1 MFIREQ
7 CVSRYVTKP
16 ANFSAEEQD
25 QLFRLLRQLD
35 GDSSAT
41 QRDLAAAVGV
51 SLGRLNTLLRSATD
65 ASLVE
70 RITKDSADKRQRVAY
85 ALTLKGASEKNRL
98 TDIFL
103 ARKFAEYDA
112 LHAELT
118 GTASGFSPLKGRT
131 KLMQNNLAPIPELY
145 VSYDSA
151 QKLKV
156 EAADLTSHDLT
167 PRQICDLELLMN
179 GGFNPLKGFLSEA
192 DYDSVVD
199 NMRLTTGELWPMPI
213 TLDVSKDFADSIEL
227 GQDIALRDQEGVILG
242 TMTVTDKWVPNK
254 AKEAEK
260 VFGADDLAHPAV
272 NYLHHTAGEVYLGGP
287 VTGIQQPVHYDF
299 RARRDTPNELR
310 AYFRKMGW
318 RKIVAFQ
325 TRNPL
330 HRAHQELTFR
340 AAREAEANLLIHP
353 VVGLTKPGD
362 IDHFTRVRCYEA
374 VLDQYP
380 ASTTTMS
387 LLNLAMRMAGP
398 REAVWHGL
406 IRKNHG
412 CTHFIVGR
420 DHAGPGKNSAGE
432 DFYGPYDAQ
441 DLFREHQEEI
451 GITMVDFKHM
461 VYVQERAQYEPADEI
476 ADKDD
481 VTILNISGTELR
493 RRLAEGLEIPEW
505 FSFPTVVQELRK
517 SKPPRAKQGFTVF
530 FTGFSGSGKST
541 IANALMVKLMEMG
554 GRPVTLLDGDIV
566 RKNLSSELGFS
577 KEHRDLN
584 IRRIGYVASEIT
596 KNGGIAICAPIAPYA
611 STRRAVREDIE
622 AFGAFVEVHVATTI
636 EECERRDRKGLYKL
650 AREGKIKEFTGISD
664 PYDVPENPE
673 LSVETENVEV
683 DNCAHQVLLKL
694 ESMGLIKA

>member
-1 MFIREQ
+1 M
-7 CVSRYVTKP
+7 P
-16 ANFSAEEQD
+16 
-25 QLFRLLRQLD
+25 
-35 GDSSAT
+35 
-41 QRDLAAAVGV
+41 
-51 SLGRLNTLLRSATD
+51 
-65 ASLVE
+65 LVE
-70 RITKDSADKRQRVAY
+70 IIATAK
-85 ALTLKGASEKNRL
+85 EEPM
-98 TDIFL
+98 L
-103 ARKFAEYDA
+103 A
-112 LHAELT
+112 
-118 GTASGFSPLKGRT
+118 
-131 KLMQNNLAPIPELY
+131 NLSPIPELY
-145 VSYDSA
+145 VSHESA

-156 EAADLTSHDLT
+156 EAADLISWDLT

-192 DYDSVVD
+192 DYNSVVET
-199 NMRLTTGELWPMPI
+199 MRLEDGSLWPMPI
-213 TLDVSKDFADSIEL
+213 TLDVGEAFAEKLNI
-227 GQDIALRDQEGVILG
+227 GQDIALRDQEGVILA
-242 TMTVTDKWVPNK
+242 TMTVTDRWMPDK
-254 AKEAEK
+254 AKEAK
-260 VFGADDLAHPAV
+260 LVFGADDLAHPAV
-272 NYLHHTAGEVYLGGP
+272 NYLHNTAGAVYLGGP
-287 VTGIQQPVHYDF
+287 VVGIQQPIHYDF

-310 AYFRKMGW
+310 AYFRKLGW
-318 RKIVAFQ
+318 RKVVAFQ

-340 AAREAEANLLIHP
+340 AAKEAQANLMIHP
-353 VVGLTKPGD
+353 VVGMTKPGD

-374 VLDQYP
+374 VLDKYP
-380 ASTTTMS
+380 AATTTMS

-432 DFYGPYDAQ
+432 EFYGPYDAQ
-441 DLFREHQEEI
+441 DLFRTYQEEM
-451 GITMVDFKHM
+451 GIEMMDFKHM

-476 ADKDD
+476 EEG
-481 VTILNISGTELR
+481 VTVLNISGTELR
-493 RRLAEGLEIPEW
+493 RRLSEGLEIPEW
-505 FSFPTVVQELRK
+505 FSFPEVVAELRK
-517 SKPPRAKQGFTVF
+517 TRPPRSKQGFTVF

-611 STRRAVREDIE
+611 STRRAVREDVE
-622 AFGAFVEVHVATTI
+622 QFGAFAEVHVATSI

-650 AREGKIKEFTGISD
+650 AREGKIKKFTGISD

-673 LSVETENVEV
+673 LRVETENVDV
-683 DNCAHQVLLKL
+683 DHCAHQVLLKL
-694 ESMGLIKA
+694 ESMGLIAAQ

>member
-1 MFIREQ
+1 MNTARE
-7 CVSRYVTKP
+7 KP
-16 ANFSAEEQD
+16 ASPEEED
-25 QLFRLLRQLD
+25 LLFRMLRQLD
-35 GDSSAT
+35 IAPDASQRTTAT
-41 QRDLAAAVGV
+41 ALDV
-51 SLGRLNTLLRSATD
+51 SLGRLNAQLRA
-65 ASLVE
+65 AAEAGLV
-70 RITKDSADKRQRVAY
+70 RISDRAGPDKRQRFAY
-85 ALTLKGASEKNRL
+85 SITPRGAAELQRL
-98 TDIFL
+98 RDTFL
-103 ARKFAEYDA
+103 SRKFAEYDA

-118 GTASGFSPLKGRT
+118 GTSTGLNPFQHRT
-131 KLMQNNLAPIPELY
+131 KPMQNQHAPIPELY
-145 VSYDSA
+145 VSHESA

-156 EAADLTSHDLT
+156 EAADLPSWDLT

-179 GGFNPLKGFLSEA
+179 GGFNPLKGFLTEE
-192 DYDSVVD
+192 DYNGVVE
-199 NMRLTTGELWPMPI
+199 NMRLADGSLWPMPI
-213 TLDVSKDFADSIEL
+213 TLDVSEDFAASIEP
-227 GQDIALRDQEGVILG
+227 GQDIALRDQEGVILAILSVSDRF
-242 TMTVTDKWVPNK
+242 TPDK
-254 AKEAEK
+254 AREAEK
-260 VFGADDLAHPAV
+260 VFGANDDAHPAV
-272 NYLHHTAGEVYLGGP
+272 NYLHNHAGPVYLGGP
-287 VTGIQQPVHYDF
+287 ITGIQQPIHYDF

-310 AYFRKMGW
+310 AYFRKLGW
-318 RKIVAFQ
+318 RKVVAFQ

-340 AAREAEANLLIHP
+340 AAKESQANLLIHP
-353 VVGLTKPGD
+353 IVGMTKPGD

-380 ASTTTMS
+380 AATTTMS

-412 CTHFIVGR
+412 VTHFIVGR

-441 DLFREHQEEI
+441 ELFKQYEEEM
-451 GITMVDFKHM
+451 GIEMVPFKHM
-461 VYVQERAQYEPADEI
+461 VYVQDRAQYEPADEI
-476 ADKDD
+476 EEG
-481 VTILNISGTELR
+481 VTVLNISGTELR

-505 FSFPTVVQELRK
+505 FSFPDVVKELRRT
-517 SKPPRAKQGFTVF
+517 KPPRAKQGFTVF

-554 GRPVTLLDGDIV
+554 GRPTTLLDGDIV

-611 STRRAVREDIE
+611 TTRRAVREEIE
-622 AFGAFVEVHVATTI
+622 QYGAFVEVHVATSI
-636 EECERRDRKGLYKL
+636 EECEKRDRKGLYKL

-664 PYDVPENPE
+664 PYDAPENPE
-673 LSVETENVEV
+673 LRLDTEAV
-683 DNCAHQVLLKL
+683 DVDYCAQQVLLKL
-694 ESMGLIKA
+694 ESMGLIGAGS

>member
-1 MFIREQ
+1 M
-7 CVSRYVTKP
+7 
-16 ANFSAEEQD
+16 
-25 QLFRLLRQLD
+25 
-35 GDSSAT
+35 
-41 QRDLAAAVGV
+41 
-51 SLGRLNTLLRSATD
+51 
-65 ASLVE
+65 AS
-70 RITKDSADKRQRVAY
+70 
-85 ALTLKGASEKNRL
+85 
-98 TDIFL
+98 
-103 ARKFAEYDA
+103 
-112 LHAELT
+112 
-118 GTASGFSPLKGRT
+118 
-131 KLMQNNLAPIPELY
+131 NLAPIPELY
-145 VSYDSA
+145 VSYESA

-156 EAADLTSHDLT
+156 EAGNLISHDLT

-179 GGFNPLKGFLSEA
+179 GGFNPLKGFLTEE
-192 DYDSVVD
+192 DYNSVVET
-199 NMRLTTGELWPMPI
+199 MRTKDGALWPMPI
-213 TLDVSKDFADSIEL
+213 TLDVSEKFAETVEP
-227 GQDIALRDQEGVILG
+227 GQDIALRDQEGVILA

-254 AKEAEK
+254 AREAEK
-260 VFGADDLAHPAV
+260 VFGADDSAHPAV
-272 NYLHHTAGEVYLGGP
+272 NYLHNQAGNVYLGGP

-340 AAREAEANLLIHP
+340 AAKEAQANLLIHP
-353 VVGLTKPGD
+353 VVGMTKPGD
-362 IDHFTRVRCYEA
+362 VDHFTRVRCYEA
-374 VLDQYP
+374 VLDKYP
-380 ASTTTMS
+380 SSTTHLS

-398 REAVWHGL
+398 REALWHAI

-412 CTHFIVGR
+412 LTHFIVGR
-420 DHAGPGKNSAGE
+420 DHAGPGNNSQGK

-441 DLFREHQEEI
+441 ELVRQHQEEV
-451 GITMVDFKHM
+451 GIEMVDFKHM
-461 VYVQERAQYEPADEI
+461 VYVQEKAQYYPIDE
-476 ADKDD
+476 
-481 VTILNISGTELR
+481 VPENSTVLNISGTELR

-505 FSFPTVVQELRK
+505 FSFPEVVKELRRT
-517 SKPPRAKQGFTVF
+517 KPPRAKQGFTVF

-611 STRRAVREDIE
+611 TTRRAVREDVE
-622 AFGAFVEVHVATTI
+622 SFGAFIEVHVATSI
-636 EECERRDRKGLYKL
+636 EECEKRDRKGLYKL

-664 PYDVPENPE
+664 PYDVPESPE
-673 LSVETENVEV
+673 LRVETEGTDV
-683 DNCAHQVLLKL
+683 DNCAHQVILKL
-694 ESMGLIKA
+694 EQMGLIAG